1 VVKIKHKSLII
12 VLAILFFVCI
22 ISFLIVRNRT
32 IPKSFEDL
40 LGTNDTNI
48 SKILMGN
55 GNSGTNVTTNDKT
68 KIKELITLV
77 NNRYYRRSDDQRK
90 MVGYNYFYTFYVGNK
105 DVLTITYTGTKVYI
119 NRVWYD
125 VNKEISSDKIT
136 DWFNSLTITK

>member
-40 LGTNDTNI
+40 LGTNDTKISNI
-48 SKILMGN
+48 LLGN

-119 NRVWYD
+119 NRVWYE